1 MENRQKSK
9 HSLFT
14 QIKYILDKS
23 YRDNIPA
30 LAGQSAFFLLLSA
43 IPLIL
48 FVFSMLSLLT
58 GKDLKAEDFAAIQMQ
73 GMVPYFDKLINYIVD
88 SVRKA
93 TSGTA
98 IITAIVMLWSAGKGM
113 YCITDGILRVYRIP
127 NNKFWLLRR
136 IYAMGYTIV
145 MLLILFRQGMTA
157 GVAVQCLLLIAYG
170 IRLGGYLLLRE
181 VRSPAYKKVLNPELD
196 RSRQM
201 GIVPKV
207 ALWISCA
214 LLYTMQT
221 SPVFFRLLN
230 GDGTGATVIAG
241 AVIMAAG
248 LLLEG
253 AADLQKSS
261 AKKREPYRFVDT
273 GLYRL
278 VRCPNYL
285 GEMVFWLGVLISG
298 VGSLHG
304 ALQWVVA
311 AGGFILIVFVMFS
324 GARRLEIR
332 QNRNYG
338 EDPEY
343 QKYVK
348 TVPIL
353 LPFVPLY
360 SVEKY
365 KFLMA

>member
-1 MENRQKSK
+1 MENQQKSK

-58 GKDLKAEDFAAIQMQ
+58 GKDLKAEDFAAIPVQ

-145 MLLILFRQGMTA
+145 MLLILFAGLVAVLANIFLASSINQLIGGGEQIHWLTHVLLQLLFTLLQTVLMAWALKLFLRNKVERSYTTMRALIPGMLITVIAWKVLTFGVVYYLRHFAVSSVYGSLA
-157 GVAVQCLLLIAYG
+157 GVFMVMIWVYFLT
-170 IRLGGYLLLRE
+170 YLLL
-181 VRSPAYKKVLNPELD
+181 Y
-196 RSRQM
+196 
-201 GIVPKV
+201 GIQINFVYRHEF
-207 ALWISCA
+207 S
-214 LLYTMQT
+214 
-221 SPVFFRLLN
+221 SFRLFKRKAKAN
-230 GDGTGATVIAG
+230 VE
-241 AVIMAAG
+241 AA
-248 LLLEG
+248 
-253 AADLQKSS
+253 
-261 AKKREPYRFVDT
+261 
-273 GLYRL
+273 
-278 VRCPNYL
+278 
-285 GEMVFWLGVLISG
+285 
-298 VGSLHG
+298 
-304 ALQWVVA
+304 
-311 AGGFILIVFVMFS
+311 
-324 GARRLEIR
+324 
-332 QNRNYG
+332 
-338 EDPEY
+338 
-343 QKYVK
+343 
-348 TVPIL
+348 
-353 LPFVPLY
+353 
-360 SVEKY
+360 EKE
-365 KFLMA
+365 